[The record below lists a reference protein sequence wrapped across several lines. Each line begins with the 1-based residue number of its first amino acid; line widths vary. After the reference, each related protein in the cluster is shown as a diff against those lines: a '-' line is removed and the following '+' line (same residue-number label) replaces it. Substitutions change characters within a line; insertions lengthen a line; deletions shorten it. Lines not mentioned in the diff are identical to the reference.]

1 MNNLKFKVVGD
12 PNNKARFSSKIIT
25 DSLNEAAKSLGIY
38 SDDSLTVV
46 YDGCCNDHGYK
57 ADAFI
62 CTYEISFSNILL
74 QKAGGKP
81 ILGVS
86 KDNLNFILK
95 GGYDLNYSGY
105 FPLGVDSSLYPKIE
119 KTKNLSQ
126 FVVGVYTESLIRGGV
141 ELCLQSFA
149 KVFSGDKTAKLVIKD
164 RNGTERFSQFV
175 DHFSKE
181 NNIIVEYQ
189 NAHFNDIS
197 QITEWFSGVDCHL
210 YMNRSSTWAMPP
222 LESMTMGVPTLAVAY
237 SGPREY
243 IFDRRTGIEIPF
255 SEVDINKDFQTL
267 TEIGCRNF
275 FFLSGY
281 SSAPTWAVGNTAKA
295 AEKLIE
301 LKNNAEL
308 RNYISTNGRKYAI
321 ENLSWGKSALRL
333 QEQLKRWYK

>member
-12 PNNKARFSSKIIT
+12 PNNKNRFSSKIIT
-25 DSLNEAAKSLGIY
+25 DSLNEAAKKLDIY
-38 SDDSLTVV
+38 SDNSLTVV
-46 YDGCCNDHGYK
+46 YDGCCNNHGYE

-62 CTYEISFSNILL
+62 CTYEISFPSILL
-74 QKAGGKP
+74 QKANGKP

-95 GGYDLNYSGY
+95 GKYDPNYSGY
-105 FPLGVDSSLYPKIE
+105 FPLGVDSKLYPKVE

-126 FVVGVYTESLIRGGV
+126 YVVGVYTESLIRGGV

-149 KVFSGDKTAKLVIKD
+149 KAFSGDKNTKLVIKD

-175 DHFSKE
+175 SHFSKE
-181 NNIIVEYQ
+181 NNITVEYQ
-189 NAHFNDIS
+189 NAHFNYIS
-197 QITEWFSGVDCHL
+197 EVLEWFSGVDCHL

-222 LESMTMGVPTLAVAY
+222 LESMTMGIPTLAVAY

-243 IFDRRTGIEIPF
+243 IFDKHTGIELPF
-255 SEVDINKDFQTL
+255 SEVEIDKDFQTL
-267 TEIGCRNF
+267 TDIGCRNF

-281 SSAPTWAVGNTAKA
+281 SSVPTWAVGDITKT

-301 LKNNAEL
+301 LKNNAQL
-308 RNYISTNGRKYAI
+308 RSYISTNGRKYAI
-321 ENLSWGKSALRL
+321 ENLSWEKSALKL
-333 QEQLKRWYK
+333 QEQLNRWYK